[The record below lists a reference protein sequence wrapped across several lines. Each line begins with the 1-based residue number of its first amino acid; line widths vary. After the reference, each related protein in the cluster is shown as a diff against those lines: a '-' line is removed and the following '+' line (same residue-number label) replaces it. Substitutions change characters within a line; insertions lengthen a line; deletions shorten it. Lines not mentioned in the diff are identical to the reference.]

1 MKTSAHLLKSPFSIA
16 QTNKTNERNF
26 FFSQLSKK
34 HKNSLPRLTN
44 ALRCLRENSDRKIAV
59 VTTDTQTHAKS
70 IAGIAKPKSKFHFR
84 NSSIFFCEKT
94 CERVKR
100 EGKNL
105 NYLMCN
111 FAIWF
116 SRVIYKGE
124 KRPLETNWRDKWRL
138 LSEFREELS
147 EV

>member
-1 MKTSAHLLKSPFSIA
+1 MLFVEARLDKQLWKKKVEESRNSNLKHENIRPLTQIA
-16 QTNKTNERNF
+16 FLNCTNNKTNERNF

-84 NSSIFFCEKT
+84 NSSIFFM
-94 CERVKR
+94 R
-100 EGKNL
+100 KNVRASEARWKEFEL
-105 NYLMCN
+105 
-111 FAIWF
+111 FAVQF
-116 SRVIYKGE
+116 
-124 KRPLETNWRDKWRL
+124 RDL
-138 LSEFREELS
+138 VQSSDL
-147 EV
+147 